1 MSCSTTTC
9 CSGDCQQGRLC
20 PNRAPSAL
28 GARGNLVMLIVLLVC
43 FAGLLAIVGPAIDDH
58 SGEAAQ
64 ADATIHQI
72 KREQRE
78 AMAARNICGANA
90 GYQFNGNVL
99 QCFTHRGAKTVTARV
114 TP

>member
-1 MSCSTTTC
+1 MSCTTPTC
-9 CSGDCQQGRLC
+9 CSGDCRQGRDC
-20 PNRAPSAL
+20 PNRRQS
-28 GARGNLVMLIVLLVC
+28 ARGSLALLCIMLLC

-72 KREQRE
+72 NREQRE

>member
-1 MSCSTTTC
+1 MSCTTPTC
-9 CSGDCQQGRLC
+9 CSGDCRQGRDC
-20 PNRAPSAL
+20 PNRSQSE
-28 GARGNLVMLIVLLVC
+28 RGNLVMLIVLLVC

-90 GYQFNGNVL
+90 GYQFNGDVL
-99 QCFTHRGAKTVTARV
+99 QCFTHRGAKTIQAKVQ
-114 TP
+114 P

>member
-1 MSCSTTTC
+1 MSCTTPTC
-9 CSGDCQQGRLC
+9 CTGDCRQGRDC
-20 PNRAPSAL
+20 PNRRQSA
-28 GARGNLVMLIVLLVC
+28 AGNFVLPALILIC

-64 ADATIHQI
+64 ADAAIHQI

>member
-1 MSCSTTTC
+1 MSCTTPTC
-9 CSGDCQQGRLC
+9 CSGDCRQGRDC
-20 PNRAPSAL
+20 PNRTPNAL
-28 GARGNLVMLIVLLVC
+28 GTRGNLVMLIVLLVC
-43 FAGLLAIVGPAIDDH
+43 FAGLLAVVGPVLDDH
-58 SGEAAQ
+58 SGEAAK
-64 ADATIHQI
+64 ADAAIHQI

-99 QCFTHRGAKTVTARV
+99 QCFTHRGAKTITAKV

>member
-58 SGEAAQ
+58 SGEAAK
-64 ADATIHQI
+64 ADAAIHQI
-72 KREQRE
+72 KRERKE
-78 AMAARNICGANA
+78 AMAARAICGENA
-90 GYQFNGNVL
+90 GYRFDGNTL
-99 QCFTHRGAKTVTARV
+99 QCLTKRGAKTIQAKV

>member
-1 MSCSTTTC
+1 MSCTTPTC
-9 CSGDCQQGRLC
+9 CSGDCRQGRDC
-20 PNRAPSAL
+20 PNRSQS
-28 GARGNLVMLIVLLVC
+28 ARGNLVMLIVLLVC

-64 ADATIHQI
+64 ADAAIHQI

-78 AMAARNICGANA
+78 AMAARAICGENA
-90 GYQFNGNVL
+90 GYRFDGNTL
-99 QCFTHRGAKTVTARV
+99 QCLTKRGAKTIQAKV